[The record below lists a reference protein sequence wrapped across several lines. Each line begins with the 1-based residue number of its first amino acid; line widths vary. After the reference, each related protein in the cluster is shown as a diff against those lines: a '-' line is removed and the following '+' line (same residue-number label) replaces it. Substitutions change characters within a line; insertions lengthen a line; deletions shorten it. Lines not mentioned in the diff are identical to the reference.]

1 VATIAKSAPLIPS
14 AAPQKGNLMSDYPA
28 SDRIHLPERL
38 SAQSM
43 RDYQRQRQMT
53 LGDLLL
59 ENRVIFLQGE
69 IYDGNANELV
79 MKLLYLQSEN
89 RRKDIHFYIN
99 SPGGS
104 VTSTLAIYDTM
115 QMISCPVATYCVG
128 LAASGGA
135 VLLAGGEKGK
145 RYALTHAKVMIHQP
159 HGGVGGQVSDIE
171 IQANEIVR
179 TRSTLNEILA
189 SHSGR
194 TVEEIAKATDRD
206 HYMTAEEA
214 KSFGVVDDILTK
226 QTFDKQEDE

>member
-1 VATIAKSAPLIPS
+1 
-14 AAPQKGNLMSDYPA
+14 
-28 SDRIHLPERL
+28 
-38 SAQSM
+38 M

-59 ENRVIFLQGE
+59 ENRIIFLQGE

-104 VTSTLAIYDTM
+104 VTATLAIYDTM

-135 VLLAGGEKGK
+135 ILLAGGEKDK
-145 RYALTHAKVMIHQP
+145 RFSLQHAKIMIHQP

-171 IQANEIVR
+171 IQADEIIK
-179 TRSTLNEILA
+179 TRSALNEILA
-189 SHSGR
+189 HHTGKD
-194 TVEEIAKATDRD
+194 VDEIAKACDRD
-206 HYMTAEEA
+206 FYMNAEEA
-214 KSFGVVDDILTK
+214 QKFGVVDDILTK
-226 QTFDKQEDE
+226 QSVEKDEE